1 MISKFMLVLLGT
13 SALGAA
19 PALAQ
24 TPPAATPDTAATTN
38 DTPAAPDPAADASVP
53 TPPPPTPE
61 ESASNAEFLQAQVDA
76 LQGQIDALK
85 KQIGVVQ
92 PGWKG
97 APQFMSDNGFTFKP
111 KGFAQFDAGYVST
124 PGPNRGAPTAG
135 LNYNNLGYNGR
146 ARRLVIGA
154 EGSLPGGFG
163 YKVEFDLAQAQV
175 SYEDIVLTWQ
185 KPGSPLQVT
194 IGNFYP
200 LSSLDTMT
208 SSRLTSF
215 LERAAFTDAF
225 GYNRRLGVAVG
236 FTDPADRYTFT
247 AGVWNTEIND
257 NNYSG
262 TVSATPSTVTS
273 SASPNFN
280 RTGWQASARATFS
293 PMLGDTRLHFGANF
307 QYRRTN
313 RDAQNVRYRSRPF
326 TQITDQRFVDT
337 NPIAADGDKIL
348 GVELGAI
355 HGPLHFV
362 GEAQKVWVDGYRPS
376 KTFGLNNQSGCALA
390 TCAYAGDPSFF
401 SAYGEVGFYLTG
413 ETRGYK
419 GGKWDRT
426 KVLKP
431 FDQGGI
437 GAIQV
442 NARVDYLDLEDRVAS
457 GAIAAPNFVNGGKQ
471 TGYELSVIWN
481 PMDYIRFM
489 AQYARVHVEGG
500 PRVLAVSP
508 TSLDPVNKTYDVDT
522 FALRAQVEF

>member
-1 MISKFMLVLLGT
+1 MTMKFMLALLGT
-13 SALGAA
+13 SALAAA
-19 PALAQ
+19 PAMAQ
-24 TPPAATPDTAATTN
+24 APQTATPDTAATTN
-38 DTPAAPDPAADASVP
+38 DTPAAADPAADATVP

-85 KQIGVVQ
+85 KQMGIVQ

-111 KGFAQFDAGYVST
+111 KGFAQFDAGFVDT
-124 PGPNRGAPTAG
+124 PGPNRAGTVGG
-135 LNYNNLGYNGR
+135 LNYNNLGFNGR

-163 YKVEFDLAQAQV
+163 YKVEFDLAQATV
-175 SYEDIVLTWQ
+175 SYEDIVITYQ
-185 KPGSPLQVT
+185 KAGSPLQVT

-225 GYNRRLGVAVG
+225 AYNRRLGIAVG
-236 FTDPADRYTFT
+236 FADPADRYSIT
-247 AGVWNTEIND
+247 AGVWNQPIND
-257 NNYSG
+257 
-262 TVSATPSTVTS
+262 TS
-273 SASPNFN
+273 FT
-280 RTGWQASARATFS
+280 RTGWQASVRGVFS
-293 PMLGDTRLHFGANF
+293 PTFGSTRLHLGANY
-307 QYRRTN
+307 QHRVN
-313 RDAQNVRYRSRPF
+313 QKDIQNVQYRSRPF

-337 NPIAADGDKIL
+337 GVIASKGDDIV

-355 HGPLHFV
+355 HGPFHFA
-362 GEAQKVWVDGYRPS
+362 GEAQKVWVDGYRPG
-376 KTFGLNNQSGCALA
+376 TVLGLNNTVAGGAF
-390 TCAYAGDPSFF
+390 YADDPSFF

-442 NARVDYLDLEDRVAS
+442 NARLDYLDLEDRVAA
-457 GAIAAPNFVNGGKQ
+457 GTLVAPNFVNGGKQ

-489 AQYARVHVEGG
+489 AQYARAHVEGG
-500 PRVLAVSP
+500 PRAATVNP
-508 TSLDPVNKTYDVDT
+508 TSTRPVNQRTYDVDT
-522 FALRAQVEF
+522 FGVRAQVDF